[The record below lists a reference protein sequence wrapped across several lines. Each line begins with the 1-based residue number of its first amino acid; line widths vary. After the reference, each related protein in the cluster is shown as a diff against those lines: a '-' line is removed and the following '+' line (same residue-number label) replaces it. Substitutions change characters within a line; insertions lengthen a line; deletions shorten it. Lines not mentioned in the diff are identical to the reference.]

1 MKLQDGIDF
10 TTLNWVK
17 QELDETLKQARQAL
31 EAYVEDPADSTLM
44 RFCATYLHQVQGTL
58 RMVELYGAAMVVE
71 EMERVALALLDGG
84 VKPQD
89 ETYAVLMRGI
99 VQLPDYLERLQ
110 SGHKDIPIV
119 LLPLLNDLRATRGE
133 KLLTESVLFS
143 PDLSAQMPGTPSP
156 PAVMPEM
163 ELKSEAARL
172 RTAFQL
178 SLLRWIR
185 DDQPQLQLER
195 LTGVLD
201 RLRAVC
207 SEEHCQRLWWVGSG
221 VLESVASGALET
233 NVSLKLLFGKVDR
246 EIKRLL
252 DNGEASFRAAPPVEL
267 TKNLLYYIAHSA
279 APGQRAVEI
288 RDVYKLDTL
297 LPSEK
302 ELEHAKGS
310 ISGHN
315 RTLLDTVSAAI
326 KDDLMRVKEAL
337 DIFLRSQN
345 GDPAELMAQADLLDR
360 VGDTL
365 GMLGLG
371 VPRRVVLDQRKIVE
385 EISNKTRPADE
396 SALLDVAGALLYV
409 EASLDD
415 HIERLGADTT
425 TDDQPV
431 NTQDLELPKA
441 EVRKILD
448 ALMKEASV
456 NITQAKQDIV
466 AFIESPWDHARV
478 EPIPRLL
485 EEIAGALRML
495 NLHEPAQLMNGIVRF
510 VEVELLR
517 HRRVP
522 TVEQMDKLADA
533 LASIEYY
540 MEATR
545 EQRGG
550 REKIL
555 DVTRQS
561 LTALGYWPVP
571 QDDGGGAPPSPTAPG
586 NGPSGFSREPARSG
600 EASSSAFG
608 SAPATPSFAA
618 APTVATADAQNGEF
632 PRWGIENMLATG
644 GDSLKVDND
653 ALSFD
658 PNDMPNVELTEESL
672 DAYLERV
679 GQEEASHAEAVAKE
693 AESATPADEIA
704 DIHPPHVEIAPGRG
718 LEDLIVG
725 EARTP
730 EPAAHDLSGLR
741 LAETESTATPAPS
754 VRYVEVEEEIEEE
767 VPDVESVSPIAD
779 ASFSAVSSDD
789 IDEEIREVFVE
800 EVQDE
805 IDNLHRALPAWKS
818 DPNDFEKLKPIRRS
832 FHTLKGS
839 GRLVGALALGEFSWK
854 VENMLNRVLDKT
866 ISASPSVQALVDNA
880 VGVLPELLAALRGEG
895 APKSDIAAIMEVA
908 DKIAGGEEAFVRS
921 GASQRMKKVKRIVR
935 RLVPVVDET
944 ATSEASAPVAAFT
957 QEQPAHETTSE
968 LDIERAFGM
977 SSDEAAPVGDDAFD
991 ENEII
996 PGPLPNIDPVLFDIL
1011 KSEVASHLETI
1022 DGYLDQLKSAP
1033 TTPVSEPLLRAVHT
1047 LNGAIAMV
1055 DIPVISQVL
1064 APLEGYVK
1072 RLRARQQAP
1081 DQTGVAAMSEASQL
1095 VANVIAEL
1103 QNDGPQLPNSD
1114 ELAARVARL
1123 RDTLPEPEM
1132 MHTLF
1137 SADED
1142 EDKNASTDTATGAD
1156 TLIDFDTSALA
1167 GLPSRSV
1174 DAKADTPPHDEVAGV
1189 DLPLEFDTSS
1199 LADLPSVA
1207 VSSEQ
1212 QHVESAPL
1220 AESAGDDDLTAA
1232 FIRELDAKE
1241 KIAKA
1246 EADAAAA
1253 AQVRAI
1259 EERMAREA
1267 QEQAEA
1273 EARRAAEPIVA
1284 PEETELLSFEDLA
1297 QGEAANVEAPVEDE
1311 IVMESAAEI
1320 SDERTDEREAAQH
1333 IDEQP
1338 SPGQIAETVVAF
1350 DALPEV
1356 EVLPH
1361 VDELADSTSAQ
1372 TQGSDAVETTETD
1385 FSRNLAN
1392 FPPLADDP
1400 QPDGKL
1406 ELPDM
1411 DEDLLEIFV
1420 QEGDDILDHSDSLMA
1435 KLRESPHDRDLV
1447 TGMQRDLHT
1456 LKGGARMAGLAAI
1469 GDLSHAMESLLESIS
1484 ENRRVMDRITVD
1496 SLERGYDRLHGL
1508 VQRVARRQA
1517 LAMPE
1522 NAIARF
1528 EGLVSGELPAA
1539 APAVAAPPREPE
1551 PAPAPVAAAPIE
1563 APQPVAAPTPEPTK
1577 VTPSRPAPRNIVVEE
1592 EDVQSRAPQEMIRVR
1607 SDLLDSLVN
1616 YAGEVSIYR
1625 SRLEQQ
1631 ISTFRFN
1638 LIEFEQTVSRL
1649 REQLRK
1655 LELETEAQ
1663 ILSRYQREQHESDA
1677 AFDPL
1682 ELDRFSQ
1689 LQQLSR
1695 ALAESVSDLV
1705 SIQGLLDD
1713 LTRQSETLL
1722 LQQSRVSSD
1731 LQEGLMRTRMVPF
1744 DSLVPSLRRTLRQAA
1759 QEVGKRAQLKV
1770 EGAQGEMDRNLLER
1784 MKAPFEHMLRNAL
1797 AHGIESPD
1805 ERSAANKTA
1814 EGTVTIQVSRE
1825 ATEVVL
1831 KVSDDG
1837 KGMDRDAIRRKA
1849 IERGLL
1855 KPDAQLSDRDLYGF
1869 ILETGFSTAEHVT
1882 QLAGRGVGMDV
1893 VHNEIKQ
1900 LGGSLAIDSALG
1912 SGTAFTI
1919 RLPFT
1924 LAVTQAILVR
1934 LGEAMYAV
1942 PMSSVQGVVRIARE
1956 DLARRMNMPN
1966 PAYTYAGEEFLI
1978 YELSQLLN
1986 LPPARMSDETQLPLL
2001 MTRTGDQRAAVRI
2014 DGVIGSREIVV
2025 KSVGPQIS
2033 SVPGIFGAT
2042 IMGDGSVV
2050 MILDLAPLVRRS
2062 AALRDRVEAGEVP
2075 APVAPPP
2082 MPVLET
2088 RTQPLIMVVDDSI
2101 TMRKVTTRVLE
2112 RNDMEVI
2119 TAKDGLDAVEKLQ
2132 DKVPDIVLL
2141 DVEMP
2146 RMDGY
2151 ELATYMKNDARLKLV
2166 PIIMITSRTGEKH
2179 RQRALEI
2186 GVERYLGKPYQE
2198 ADLLRNV
2205 QETLRLSRA

>member
-31 EAYVEDPADSTLM
+31 EAYVEDPADSSLM

-71 EMERVALALLDGG
+71 EMERVALALLDGN

-143 PDLSAQMPGTPSP
+143 PDLSAQMPSAADA
-156 PAVMPEM
+156 PAAMPEM

-185 DDQPQLQLER
+185 DDQPQVQLER
-195 LTGVLD
+195 LVSVLD

-207 SEEHCQRLWWVGSG
+207 SEENCQRLWWVSSG
-221 VLESVASGALET
+221 VLESVASGAQET

-252 DNGEASFRAAPPVEL
+252 DGGEASFRTAPPVEL

-279 APGQRAVEI
+279 ATGPRATEI
-288 RDVYKLDTL
+288 RQVYKLDTL

-337 DIFLRSQN
+337 DIFLRAQN
-345 GDPAELMAQADLLDR
+345 GDPGELLAQADVLDR

-371 VPRRVVLDQRKIVE
+371 VPRRVVLEQRKVIE
-385 EISNKTRPADE
+385 EIGNKTRPADE

-425 TDDQPV
+425 SDADGP
-431 NTQDLELPKA
+431 NTQGLELPKA

-495 NLHEPAQLMNGIVRF
+495 NLAESAQLMNGIVRF

-571 QDDGGGAPPSPTAPG
+571 QDDGGGSPPAPTSPSG
-586 NGPSGFSREPARSG
+586 GPSGTTRETPRSQP
-600 EASSSAFG
+600 ESTPAFG
-608 SAPATPSFAA
+608 SPFSTPSFGA
-618 APTVATADAQNGEF
+618 APTIASSDAQEGDF
-632 PRWGIENMLATG
+632 PRWSTDMPASGE
-644 GDSLKVDND
+644 D
-653 ALSFD
+653 ALRIDEPRSD
-658 PNDMPNVELTEESL
+658 ELVSQMPSLELTNESI
-672 DAYLERV
+672 DDYIARI
-679 GQEEASHAEAVAKE
+679 GAMNEAP
-693 AESATPADEIA
+693 SAGSEIAADEI
-704 DIHPPHVEIAPGRG
+704 EIAPGRG

-725 EARTP
+725 EAKTP
-730 EPAAHDLSGLR
+730 EPVTHDLSGLR
-741 LAETESTATPAPS
+741 LAETESTATPAPR

-767 VPDVESVSPIAD
+767 VPDVDASSPMAD
-779 ASFSAVSSDD
+779 ASFSATPSDD

-805 IDNLHRALPAWKS
+805 IDNLNRSMPGWKAE
-818 DPNDFEKLKPIRRS
+818 PNDFEKLKPIRRS

-866 ISASPSVQALVDNA
+866 IPPSAHVLALVDNA
-880 VGVLPELLAALRGEG
+880 VGVLPELLGALRGEG
-895 APKSDIAAIMEVA
+895 MPKSDIGQIMDVS
-908 DKIAGGEEAFVRS
+908 DKIAAGEEAWMRT
-921 GASQRMKKVKRIVR
+921 GATQRTKTVKRIVR
-935 RLVPVVDET
+935 KLVPIVDDTPETET
-944 ATSEASAPVAAFT
+944 ASFAEAQSSSHTEAASEFDIDRAFGMGTSEASHADLNP
-957 QEQPAHETTSE
+957 
-968 LDIERAFGM
+968 
-977 SSDEAAPVGDDAFD
+977 FD
-991 ENEII
+991 EDEII
-996 PGPLPNIDPVLFDIL
+996 AGPLPNIDPVLFDIL
-1011 KSEVASHLETI
+1011 KSEVASHLGTI
-1022 DGYLDQLKSAP
+1022 DGYLADLKASP
-1033 TTPVSEPLLRAVHT
+1033 GTPATEPLLRAVHT

-1072 RLRARQQAP
+1072 RLRARQQPPHAA
-1081 DQTGVAAMSEASQL
+1081 GVAAIAETSAL
-1095 VANVIAEL
+1095 VAAVIAEL
-1103 QNDGPQLPNSD
+1103 QNDNPQMPTSD
-1114 ELAARVARL
+1114 ELAARVAQL

-1137 SADED
+1137 SLAED
-1142 EDKNASTDTATGAD
+1142 EAREPVAAAEESTGAD
-1156 TLIDFDTSALA
+1156 TLIDFDTTSIDA
-1167 GLPSRSV
+1167 LPSTEP
-1174 DAKADTPPHDEVAGV
+1174 APHVEET
-1189 DLPLEFDTSS
+1189 LTEETLEFDTSS
-1199 LADLPSVA
+1199 LESLPNVEPASEHPQIA
-1207 VSSEQ
+1207 ETSSRE
-1212 QHVESAPL
+1212 
-1220 AESAGDDDLTAA
+1220 DDLTAS
-1232 FIRELDAKE
+1232 FIRELEAKE
-1241 KIAKA
+1241 SEDKA
-1246 EADAAAA
+1246 AADAAAA

-1267 QEQAEA
+1267 EESAAAEAFRREA
-1273 EARRAAEPIVA
+1273 EATHPM

-1297 QGEAANVEAPVEDE
+1297 QDE
-1311 IVMESAAEI
+1311 E
-1320 SDERTDEREAAQH
+1320 T
-1333 IDEQP
+1333 
-1338 SPGQIAETVVAF
+1338 AETVELSSDRAEEH
-1350 DALPEV
+1350 EV
-1356 EVLPH
+1356 VEPVEESEDSIISMESVP
-1361 VDELADSTSAQ
+1361 VVEAAAEPRMRTPGYERSAD
-1372 TQGSDAVETTETD
+1372 
-1385 FSRNLAN
+1385 R
-1392 FPPLADDP
+1392 PPLADDP
-1400 QPDGKL
+1400 QPEGKL

-1435 KLRESPHDRDLV
+1435 KLRESPQDRDLV
-1447 TGMQRDLHT
+1447 TGLQRDLHT
-1456 LKGGARMAGLAAI
+1456 LKGGARMAGLASI
-1469 GDLSHAMESLLESIS
+1469 GDLSHSMESLLEAIS

-1496 SLERGYDRLHGL
+1496 SLERGFDRLHGL

-1528 EGLVSGELPAA
+1528 EGLVSGEMPTTPTAVPAA
-1539 APAVAAPPREPE
+1539 PVVES
-1551 PAPAPVAAAPIE
+1551 APVAAAPVE
-1563 APQPVAAPTPEPTK
+1563 TPKVETRKVPSSGPEVAKAPTPP
-1577 VTPSRPAPRNIVVEE
+1577 RPIRQPLVEE
-1592 EDVQSRAPQEMIRVR
+1592 EDPAARAPQEMIRVR

-1805 ERSAANKTA
+1805 ERADVGKSQ
-1814 EGTVTIQVSRE
+1814 EGAVTIQVSRE

-1831 KVSDDG
+1831 RVSDDG
-1837 KGMDRDAIRRKA
+1837 KGMDRDAIRKKA

-1900 LGGSLAIDSALG
+1900 LGGSLAIDSSLG
-1912 SGTAFTI
+1912 KGSTFTI

-1934 LGEAMYAV
+1934 LGDSTYAV

-1966 PAYTYAGEEFLI
+1966 PAYTYAGDEFLI
-1978 YELSQLLN
+1978 YELSHLLN

-2062 AALRDRVEAGEVP
+2062 AALRDRVEAGEVA

-2082 MPVLET
+2082 APIVEA
-2088 RTQPLIMVVDDSI
+2088 RAQPLIMVVDDSI

-2151 ELATYMKNDARLKLV
+2151 ELATYMKNDPRLKLV

>member
-1 MKLQDGIDF
+1 MKFQDGIDF

-31 EAYVEDPADSTLM
+31 EAYVEDPADSSLM

-71 EMERVALALLDGG
+71 EMERVALALLEGQ

-143 PDLSAQMPGTPSP
+143 PDLSAPMPA
-156 PAVMPEM
+156 PAEAAPAALSEM
-163 ELKSEAARL
+163 DLKAEAARL

-185 DDQPQLQLER
+185 EDNPGVQLER
-195 LTGVLD
+195 LISVLD
-201 RLRAVC
+201 RLRRICTEDHA
-207 SEEHCQRLWWVGSG
+207 HRLWWVASG
-221 VLESVASGALET
+221 VLESVASGAQET
-233 NVSLKLLFGKVDR
+233 NVALKLLFGKVDR
-246 EIKRLL
+246 EIKRLV
-252 DNGEASFRAAPPVEL
+252 DGGEASFHSAPPVDL
-267 TKNLLYYIAHSA
+267 TKNLLYYVAHSSA
-279 APGQRAVEI
+279 TGQRAVEI
-288 RDVYKLDTL
+288 RETYKLDTL
-297 LPSEK
+297 LPSQK

-326 KDDLMRVKEAL
+326 KDDLLRVKEAL
-337 DIFLRSQN
+337 DIFLRAQE
-345 GDPAELMAQADLLDR
+345 GDPSELLAQADVLDR

-371 VPRRVVLDQRKIVE
+371 VPRRVVLEQRKIVE
-385 EISNKTRPADE
+385 EIGNRTRPADE
-396 SALLDVAGALLYV
+396 TALLDVAGALLYV

-415 HIERLGADTT
+415 HIERLGADT
-425 TDDQPV
+425 PV
-431 NTQDLELPKA
+431 ESQVGTPGLELPKA

-485 EEIAGALRML
+485 EEIGGALRML
-495 NLHEPAQLMNGIVRF
+495 NLPDSAQLMNGIVRF

-571 QDDGGGAPPSPTAPG
+571 QDDGGGGPAPSTPRPDR
-586 NGPSGFSREPARSG
+586 PSGAAEPMSTG
-600 EASSSAFG
+600 G
-608 SAPATPSFAA
+608 SAAPVSSGPAAGGAPAA
-618 APTVATADAQNGEF
+618 TPTVATTDAQGGDF
-632 PRWGIENMLATG
+632 PRWGVNMPTAGEAGLKLDTGTTAGDRGEISSIELP
-644 GDSLKVDND
+644 D
-653 ALSFD
+653 
-658 PNDMPNVELTEESL
+658 ESL
-672 DAYLERV
+672 DDYLSRV
-679 GQEEASHAEAVAKE
+679 GREETGTAQAESEASAPPPGEVE
-693 AESATPADEIA
+693 L
-704 DIHPPHVEIAPGRG
+704 HPGVHMAPGHG

-725 EARTP
+725 EARTH
-730 EPAAHDLSGLR
+730 EPPVQDLRGLR
-741 LAETESTATPAPS
+741 LAETEATLTPAPNL
-754 VRYVEVEEEIEEE
+754 RYTEVEEEIEEE
-767 VPDVESVSPIAD
+767 VPDVEASSPLAD
-779 ASFSAVSSDD
+779 ASFSAVPSDD

-805 IDNLHRALPAWKS
+805 IDNLHRCLPAWKS
-818 DPNDFEKLKPIRRS
+818 DSNDFEKLKPIRRS

-866 ISASPSVQALVDNA
+866 IPPGGAVQALVDNA
-880 VGVLPELLAALRGEG
+880 VGVLPELLTALRGEG
-895 APKSDIAAIMEVA
+895 MPKSDIGQIMDVA
-908 DKIAGGEEAFVRS
+908 DRIAAGEEAYVRM
-921 GASQRMKKVKRIVR
+921 GAPQRTKKIKRVVK
-935 RLVPVVDET
+935 RLVPLVAEAEPPAPMT
-944 ATSEASAPVAAFT
+944 AEPAAVAAPPLVEAPV
-957 QEQPAHETTSE
+957 ELSSE
-968 LDIERAFGM
+968 LDIERAFSALAEDIAVHGGSDRAEPPSLA
-977 SSDEAAPVGDDAFD
+977 SSS
-991 ENEII
+991 
-996 PGPLPNIDPVLFDIL
+996 LPNIDPVLFEIL
-1011 KSEVASHLETI
+1011 KSEVAMHLGVI
-1022 DGYLDQLKSAP
+1022 GSYLSDLRASP
-1033 TTPVSEPLLRAVHT
+1033 GLPVSEPLLRAVHT

-1055 DIPVISQVL
+1055 DIPVISLVL

-1072 RLRARQQAP
+1072 RLRARQQSP
-1081 DQTGVAAMSEASQL
+1081 DSSGATALGEASTL
-1095 VANVIAEL
+1095 VREVIALLET
-1103 QNDGPQLPNSD
+1103 PQPVMPKSD
-1114 ELAARVARL
+1114 ALAARIAQM
-1123 RDTLPEPEM
+1123 RDTLPEPDM

-1137 SADED
+1137 ALAED
-1142 EDKNASTDTATGAD
+1142 EARAPATPKEPEIEAVEEPVVATSTAPAIAD
-1156 TLIDFDTSALA
+1156 F
-1167 GLPSRSV
+1167 G
-1174 DAKADTPPHDEVAGV
+1174 
-1189 DLPLEFDTSS
+1189 
-1199 LADLPSVA
+1199 
-1207 VSSEQ
+1207 SE
-1212 QHVESAPL
+1212 E
-1220 AESAGDDDLTAA
+1220 DLTAA
-1232 FIRELDAKE
+1232 LVRELDQ
-1241 KIAKA
+1241 
-1246 EADAAAA
+1246 EAH
-1253 AQVRAI
+1253 
-1259 EERMAREA
+1259 
-1267 QEQAEA
+1267 AEA
-1273 EARRAAEPIVA
+1273 EETFAREVSLPGAAGPPPVEPAEREVLA
-1284 PEETELLSFEDLA
+1284 ETELLSFDDLA
-1297 QGEAANVEAPVEDE
+1297 AAEAEPP
-1311 IVMESAAEI
+1311 IVMAEEPAAV
-1320 SDERTDEREAAQH
+1320 TM
-1333 IDEQP
+1333 P
-1338 SPGQIAETVVAF
+1338 IAETVEEEFEIAPSLLEEPAPAVAKSVVE
-1350 DALPEV
+1350 ALPPETSKHLT
-1356 EVLPH
+1356 ELPSLPE
-1361 VDELADSTSAQ
+1361 DM
-1372 TQGSDAVETTETD
+1372 
-1385 FSRNLAN
+1385 
-1392 FPPLADDP
+1392 

-1406 ELPDM
+1406 ELPDI

-1420 QEGDDILDHSDSLMA
+1420 QEGADILDHSDSLMA
-1435 KLRESPHDRDLV
+1435 KLREAPQDRDLV
-1447 TGMQRDLHT
+1447 TGLQRDLHT
-1456 LKGGARMAGLAAI
+1456 LKGGARMAGLAPI
-1469 GDLSHAMESLLESIS
+1469 GDLSHSMESLLEAIS
-1484 ENRRVMDRITVD
+1484 DNRRMMDRVTVD
-1496 SLERGYDRLHGL
+1496 SLERGFDRLHGL
-1508 VQRVARRQA
+1508 VQRVSRRQA
-1517 LAMPE
+1517 IAMPE
-1522 NAIARF
+1522 HAIARF
-1528 EGLVSGELPAA
+1528 EGLVTGDLPAMA
-1539 APAVAAPPREPE
+1539 A
-1551 PAPAPVAAAPIE
+1551 PAPAPVTESA
-1563 APQPVAAPTPEPTK
+1563 PVAAKPAPAPAAEATPRTAA
-1577 VTPSRPAPRNIVVEE
+1577 RPAPRQLHVPEE
-1592 EDVQSRAPQEMIRVR
+1592 EDVQARAPQEMIRVR

-1638 LIEFEQTVSRL
+1638 LVEFEQTVSRL

-1663 ILSRYQREQHESDA
+1663 ILSRYQREQHEAGDT

-1759 QEVGKRAQLKV
+1759 QEIGKRAQLKV

-1797 AHGIESPD
+1797 AHGIESPE
-1805 ERSAANKTA
+1805 ERATANKPQ

-1831 KVSDDG
+1831 RVSDDG
-1837 KGMDRDAIRRKA
+1837 HGMDRDAIRRKA
-1849 IERGLL
+1849 IERGLM

-1900 LGGSLAIDSALG
+1900 LGGSLTIDSVHG

-1934 LGEAMYAV
+1934 LGESTYAV

-1956 DLARRMNMPN
+1956 DLARRLTMPN
-1966 PAYTYAGEEFLI
+1966 PAYTYAGDEYLI
-1978 YELSQLLN
+1978 YELTSLLN
-1986 LPPARMSDETQLPLL
+1986 LPPTRISDEAQLPLL

-2050 MILDLAPLVRRS
+2050 MILDLAPLVRRN
-2062 AALRDRVEAGEVP
+2062 AALRERVEAGEVAP
-2075 APVAPPP
+2075 TPIAPVPVE
-2082 MPVLET
+2082 PVLEH
-2088 RTQPLIMVVDDSI
+2088 RAQPLIMVVDDSI

-2112 RNDMEVI
+2112 RNDMEVV

-2205 QETLRLSRA
+2205 QETLKLSRA